1 MINFLSSWAEQVIL
15 AVIIATILELILPN
29 SKNKKY
35 VQMVIGV
42 YVLFNIISP
51 IIKNK
56 EKLVFS
62 EIDLDKYITT
72 STKVEQSSMD
82 ARLEKIYL
90 DELENNIKSKFK
102 NVGIEIIKCTID
114 VELDTTKKNAGIHSI
129 DVKVKNVDDE
139 QKILKLKQE
148 IIEEYEISEEVAKRL
163 NLAKKENR
171 RIIAVGTTVVRTLE
185 ANVSKFNEFKAE
197 KASTNIFITP
207 GYTFKAIDCL
217 ITNFHLP
224 KSTLIMLVSA
234 FIGREFTLSLYN
246 HAVKEKYMFFSF
258 GDAMFI
264 YGSKKN

>member
-1 MINFLSSWAEQVIL
+1 MISFLSSWAEQVIL

-29 SKNKKY
+29 SKNKIY

-114 VELDTTKKNAGIHSI
+114 AELDTTKKNAGIHSI

-139 QKILKLKQE
+139 QKVLKLKQE
-148 IIEEYEISEEVAKRL
+148 IIEEYEISEDKI
-163 NLAKKENR
+163 K
-171 RIIAVGTTVVRTLE
+171 III
-185 ANVSKFNEFKAE
+185 K
-197 KASTNIFITP
+197 
-207 GYTFKAIDCL
+207 
-217 ITNFHLP
+217 
-224 KSTLIMLVSA
+224 
-234 FIGREFTLSLYN
+234 
-246 HAVKEKYMFFSF
+246 
-258 GDAMFI
+258 
-264 YGSKKN
+264 

>member
-102 NVGIEIIKCTID
+102 NAGIEIIKCTID
-114 VELDTTKKNAGIHSI
+114 AELDATKKNAGIHSI

-139 QKILKLKQE
+139 KKISKIKQE
-148 IIEEYEISEEVAKRL
+148 IIEEYEISEDKI
-163 NLAKKENR
+163 K
-171 RIIAVGTTVVRTLE
+171 III
-185 ANVSKFNEFKAE
+185 K
-197 KASTNIFITP
+197 
-207 GYTFKAIDCL
+207 
-217 ITNFHLP
+217 
-224 KSTLIMLVSA
+224 
-234 FIGREFTLSLYN
+234 
-246 HAVKEKYMFFSF
+246 
-258 GDAMFI
+258 
-264 YGSKKN
+264 

>member
-90 DELENNIKSKFK
+90 DELENHIKSKFK
-102 NVGIEIIKCTID
+102 NAGIEIIKCTID
-114 VELDTTKKNAGIHSI
+114 AELDTTKKNAGIHSI

-139 QKILKLKQE
+139 KKISKIKQE
-148 IIEEYEISEEVAKRL
+148 IIEEYEISEDKI
-163 NLAKKENR
+163 K
-171 RIIAVGTTVVRTLE
+171 III
-185 ANVSKFNEFKAE
+185 K
-197 KASTNIFITP
+197 
-207 GYTFKAIDCL
+207 
-217 ITNFHLP
+217 
-224 KSTLIMLVSA
+224 
-234 FIGREFTLSLYN
+234 
-246 HAVKEKYMFFSF
+246 
-258 GDAMFI
+258 
-264 YGSKKN
+264 

>member
-102 NVGIEIIKCTID
+102 NAGIEIIKCTID
-114 VELDTTKKNAGIHSI
+114 AELDTTKKNAGIHSI
-129 DVKVKNVDDE
+129 DVKVKNVDNE
-139 QKILKLKQE
+139 KKISKIKQE
-148 IIEEYEISEEVAKRL
+148 IIEEYEISEDKI
-163 NLAKKENR
+163 K
-171 RIIAVGTTVVRTLE
+171 III
-185 ANVSKFNEFKAE
+185 K
-197 KASTNIFITP
+197 
-207 GYTFKAIDCL
+207 
-217 ITNFHLP
+217 
-224 KSTLIMLVSA
+224 
-234 FIGREFTLSLYN
+234 
-246 HAVKEKYMFFSF
+246 
-258 GDAMFI
+258 
-264 YGSKKN
+264 

>member
-1 MINFLSSWAEQVIL
+1 MISFLSSWAEQVIL

-62 EIDLDKYITT
+62 EIDLDNYITT

-114 VELDTTKKNAGIHSI
+114 AELDTTKKNAGIHSI

-139 QKILKLKQE
+139 QKISKIKQE
-148 IIEEYEISEEVAKRL
+148 IIEEYEISEDKI
-163 NLAKKENR
+163 K
-171 RIIAVGTTVVRTLE
+171 III
-185 ANVSKFNEFKAE
+185 K
-197 KASTNIFITP
+197 
-207 GYTFKAIDCL
+207 
-217 ITNFHLP
+217 
-224 KSTLIMLVSA
+224 
-234 FIGREFTLSLYN
+234 
-246 HAVKEKYMFFSF
+246 
-258 GDAMFI
+258 
-264 YGSKKN
+264 

>member
-1 MINFLSSWAEQVIL
+1 MISFLSSWAEQVIL

-35 VQMVIGV
+35 IQMVIGV

-114 VELDTTKKNAGIHSI
+114 AELDTTKKNAGIHSI

-139 QKILKLKQE
+139 KKISKIKQE
-148 IIEEYEISEEVAKRL
+148 IIEEYEISEDKI
-163 NLAKKENR
+163 K
-171 RIIAVGTTVVRTLE
+171 III
-185 ANVSKFNEFKAE
+185 K
-197 KASTNIFITP
+197 
-207 GYTFKAIDCL
+207 
-217 ITNFHLP
+217 
-224 KSTLIMLVSA
+224 
-234 FIGREFTLSLYN
+234 
-246 HAVKEKYMFFSF
+246 
-258 GDAMFI
+258 
-264 YGSKKN
+264 

>member
-1 MINFLSSWAEQVIL
+1 MISFLSSWAEQVIL

-62 EIDLDKYITT
+62 EIDLDKYNTT

-102 NVGIEIIKCTID
+102 NAGIEIIKCTID
-114 VELDTTKKNAGIHSI
+114 AELDTTKKNAGIHSI

-139 QKILKLKQE
+139 KKISKIKQE
-148 IIEEYEISEEVAKRL
+148 IIEEYEISEDKI
-163 NLAKKENR
+163 K
-171 RIIAVGTTVVRTLE
+171 III
-185 ANVSKFNEFKAE
+185 K
-197 KASTNIFITP
+197 
-207 GYTFKAIDCL
+207 
-217 ITNFHLP
+217 
-224 KSTLIMLVSA
+224 
-234 FIGREFTLSLYN
+234 
-246 HAVKEKYMFFSF
+246 
-258 GDAMFI
+258 
-264 YGSKKN
+264 

>member
-1 MINFLSSWAEQVIL
+1 MGKQVIL

-102 NVGIEIIKCTID
+102 NAGIEIIKCTID
-114 VELDTTKKNAGIHSI
+114 AELDTTKKNAGIHSI

-139 QKILKLKQE
+139 QKISKIKQE
-148 IIEEYEISEEVAKRL
+148 IIEEYEISEDKI
-163 NLAKKENR
+163 K
-171 RIIAVGTTVVRTLE
+171 III
-185 ANVSKFNEFKAE
+185 K
-197 KASTNIFITP
+197 
-207 GYTFKAIDCL
+207 
-217 ITNFHLP
+217 
-224 KSTLIMLVSA
+224 
-234 FIGREFTLSLYN
+234 
-246 HAVKEKYMFFSF
+246 
-258 GDAMFI
+258 
-264 YGSKKN
+264 

>member
-72 STKVEQSSMD
+72 STKVQQSSMD

-102 NVGIEIIKCTID
+102 NAGIEIIKCTID
-114 VELDTTKKNAGIHSI
+114 AELDTTKKNAGIHSI

-139 QKILKLKQE
+139 KKISKIKQE
-148 IIEEYEISEEVAKRL
+148 IIEEYEISEDKI
-163 NLAKKENR
+163 K
-171 RIIAVGTTVVRTLE
+171 III
-185 ANVSKFNEFKAE
+185 K
-197 KASTNIFITP
+197 
-207 GYTFKAIDCL
+207 
-217 ITNFHLP
+217 
-224 KSTLIMLVSA
+224 
-234 FIGREFTLSLYN
+234 
-246 HAVKEKYMFFSF
+246 
-258 GDAMFI
+258 
-264 YGSKKN
+264 

>member
-15 AVIIATILELILPN
+15 AVIIATILEVILPN

-102 NVGIEIIKCTID
+102 NAGIEIIKCTID
-114 VELDTTKKNAGIHSI
+114 AELDTTKKNAGIHSI

-139 QKILKLKQE
+139 KKISKIKQE
-148 IIEEYEISEEVAKRL
+148 IIEEYEISEDKI
-163 NLAKKENR
+163 K
-171 RIIAVGTTVVRTLE
+171 III
-185 ANVSKFNEFKAE
+185 K
-197 KASTNIFITP
+197 
-207 GYTFKAIDCL
+207 
-217 ITNFHLP
+217 
-224 KSTLIMLVSA
+224 
-234 FIGREFTLSLYN
+234 
-246 HAVKEKYMFFSF
+246 
-258 GDAMFI
+258 
-264 YGSKKN
+264 

>member
-102 NVGIEIIKCTID
+102 NAGIEIIKCTID
-114 VELDTTKKNAGIHSI
+114 AELDTTKKNAGIHSI
-129 DVKVKNVDDE
+129 DIKVKNVDDE
-139 QKILKLKQE
+139 QKISKIKQE
-148 IIEEYEISEEVAKRL
+148 IIEEYEISEDKI
-163 NLAKKENR
+163 K
-171 RIIAVGTTVVRTLE
+171 III
-185 ANVSKFNEFKAE
+185 K
-197 KASTNIFITP
+197 
-207 GYTFKAIDCL
+207 
-217 ITNFHLP
+217 
-224 KSTLIMLVSA
+224 
-234 FIGREFTLSLYN
+234 
-246 HAVKEKYMFFSF
+246 
-258 GDAMFI
+258 
-264 YGSKKN
+264 

>member
-72 STKVEQSSMD
+72 SAKVEQSSMD

-102 NVGIEIIKCTID
+102 NAGIEIIKCTID
-114 VELDTTKKNAGIHSI
+114 AELDTTKKNAGIHSI

-139 QKILKLKQE
+139 QKISKIKQE
-148 IIEEYEISEEVAKRL
+148 IIEEYEISEDKI
-163 NLAKKENR
+163 K
-171 RIIAVGTTVVRTLE
+171 III
-185 ANVSKFNEFKAE
+185 K
-197 KASTNIFITP
+197 
-207 GYTFKAIDCL
+207 
-217 ITNFHLP
+217 
-224 KSTLIMLVSA
+224 
-234 FIGREFTLSLYN
+234 
-246 HAVKEKYMFFSF
+246 
-258 GDAMFI
+258 
-264 YGSKKN
+264 

>member
-1 MINFLSSWAEQVIL
+1 MISFLSSWAEQVIL

-102 NVGIEIIKCTID
+102 NAGIEIIKCTID
-114 VELDTTKKNAGIHSI
+114 AELDTTKKNAGIHSI

-139 QKILKLKQE
+139 QKISKIKQE
-148 IIEEYEISEEVAKRL
+148 IIEEYEISEDKI
-163 NLAKKENR
+163 K
-171 RIIAVGTTVVRTLE
+171 II
-185 ANVSKFNEFKAE
+185 
-197 KASTNIFITP
+197 
-207 GYTFKAIDCL
+207 
-217 ITNFHLP
+217 
-224 KSTLIMLVSA
+224 
-234 FIGREFTLSLYN
+234 
-246 HAVKEKYMFFSF
+246 
-258 GDAMFI
+258 
-264 YGSKKN
+264 

>member
-102 NVGIEIIKCTID
+102 NAGIEIIKCTID
-114 VELDTTKKNAGIHSI
+114 AELDTTKKNAGIHSI

-139 QKILKLKQE
+139 KKISKIKQE
-148 IIEEYEISEEVAKRL
+148 MIEEYEISEDKI
-163 NLAKKENR
+163 K
-171 RIIAVGTTVVRTLE
+171 III
-185 ANVSKFNEFKAE
+185 K
-197 KASTNIFITP
+197 
-207 GYTFKAIDCL
+207 
-217 ITNFHLP
+217 
-224 KSTLIMLVSA
+224 
-234 FIGREFTLSLYN
+234 
-246 HAVKEKYMFFSF
+246 
-258 GDAMFI
+258 
-264 YGSKKN
+264 

>member
-1 MINFLSSWAEQVIL
+1 MISFLSSWAEQVIL

-102 NVGIEIIKCTID
+102 NAGIEIIKCTID
-114 VELDTTKKNAGIHSI
+114 AELDTTKKNAGIYSI

-139 QKILKLKQE
+139 KKISKIKQE
-148 IIEEYEISEEVAKRL
+148 IIEEYEISEDKI
-163 NLAKKENR
+163 K
-171 RIIAVGTTVVRTLE
+171 III
-185 ANVSKFNEFKAE
+185 K
-197 KASTNIFITP
+197 
-207 GYTFKAIDCL
+207 
-217 ITNFHLP
+217 
-224 KSTLIMLVSA
+224 
-234 FIGREFTLSLYN
+234 
-246 HAVKEKYMFFSF
+246 
-258 GDAMFI
+258 
-264 YGSKKN
+264 

>member
-29 SKNKKY
+29 SKNRKY

-51 IIKNK
+51 IIKNR

-62 EIDLDKYITT
+62 EIDLDKYITK

-102 NVGIEIIKCTID
+102 NAGIEIIKCTID
-114 VELDTTKKNAGIHSI
+114 AELDTTKKNAGIHSI

-139 QKILKLKQE
+139 QKISKIKQE
-148 IIEEYEISEEVAKRL
+148 IIEEYEISEDKI
-163 NLAKKENR
+163 K
-171 RIIAVGTTVVRTLE
+171 III
-185 ANVSKFNEFKAE
+185 K
-197 KASTNIFITP
+197 
-207 GYTFKAIDCL
+207 
-217 ITNFHLP
+217 
-224 KSTLIMLVSA
+224 
-234 FIGREFTLSLYN
+234 
-246 HAVKEKYMFFSF
+246 
-258 GDAMFI
+258 
-264 YGSKKN
+264 

>member
-1 MINFLSSWAEQVIL
+1 MISFLSSWAEQVIL

-90 DELENNIKSKFK
+90 DELENNIKTKFK
-102 NVGIEIIKCTID
+102 SAGIEIIKCTID
-114 VELDTTKKNAGIHSI
+114 AELDTTKKNAGIHSI

-139 QKILKLKQE
+139 QKISKIKQE
-148 IIEEYEISEEVAKRL
+148 IIEEYEISEDKI
-163 NLAKKENR
+163 K
-171 RIIAVGTTVVRTLE
+171 III
-185 ANVSKFNEFKAE
+185 K
-197 KASTNIFITP
+197 
-207 GYTFKAIDCL
+207 
-217 ITNFHLP
+217 
-224 KSTLIMLVSA
+224 
-234 FIGREFTLSLYN
+234 
-246 HAVKEKYMFFSF
+246 
-258 GDAMFI
+258 
-264 YGSKKN
+264 

>member
-1 MINFLSSWAEQVIL
+1 MINFLSSWAEQVVL

-42 YVLFNIISP
+42 YVLVNIISP

-102 NVGIEIIKCTID
+102 NAGIEIIKCTID
-114 VELDTTKKNAGIHSI
+114 AELDTTKKNAGIHSI

-139 QKILKLKQE
+139 QKVLKLKQE
-148 IIEEYEISEEVAKRL
+148 IIEEYEISEDKI
-163 NLAKKENR
+163 K
-171 RIIAVGTTVVRTLE
+171 III
-185 ANVSKFNEFKAE
+185 K
-197 KASTNIFITP
+197 
-207 GYTFKAIDCL
+207 
-217 ITNFHLP
+217 
-224 KSTLIMLVSA
+224 
-234 FIGREFTLSLYN
+234 
-246 HAVKEKYMFFSF
+246 
-258 GDAMFI
+258 
-264 YGSKKN
+264 

>member
-1 MINFLSSWAEQVIL
+1 MITFLSSWAEQVVL

-35 VQMVIGV
+35 VQMVISV

-102 NVGIEIIKCTID
+102 NAGIEIIKCTID
-114 VELDTTKKNAGIHSI
+114 AELDTTKKNAGIHSI

-139 QKILKLKQE
+139 QKVLKLKQE
-148 IIEEYEISEEVAKRL
+148 IIEEYEISEDKI
-163 NLAKKENR
+163 K
-171 RIIAVGTTVVRTLE
+171 III
-185 ANVSKFNEFKAE
+185 K
-197 KASTNIFITP
+197 
-207 GYTFKAIDCL
+207 
-217 ITNFHLP
+217 
-224 KSTLIMLVSA
+224 
-234 FIGREFTLSLYN
+234 
-246 HAVKEKYMFFSF
+246 
-258 GDAMFI
+258 
-264 YGSKKN
+264 

>member
-82 ARLEKIYL
+82 A
-90 DELENNIKSKFK
+90 
-102 NVGIEIIKCTID
+102 IEIIKCTID
-114 VELDTTKKNAGIHSI
+114 AELDTTKKNAGIHSI

-139 QKILKLKQE
+139 KKISKIKQE
-148 IIEEYEISEEVAKRL
+148 IIEEYEISEDKI
-163 NLAKKENR
+163 K
-171 RIIAVGTTVVRTLE
+171 III
-185 ANVSKFNEFKAE
+185 K
-197 KASTNIFITP
+197 
-207 GYTFKAIDCL
+207 
-217 ITNFHLP
+217 
-224 KSTLIMLVSA
+224 
-234 FIGREFTLSLYN
+234 
-246 HAVKEKYMFFSF
+246 
-258 GDAMFI
+258 
-264 YGSKKN
+264 

>member
-35 VQMVIGV
+35 VQVVIGV

-114 VELDTTKKNAGIHSI
+114 AELDTTKKNAGIHSI

-139 QKILKLKQE
+139 QKISKIKQE
-148 IIEEYEISEEVAKRL
+148 IIEEYEISEDKI
-163 NLAKKENR
+163 K
-171 RIIAVGTTVVRTLE
+171 III
-185 ANVSKFNEFKAE
+185 K
-197 KASTNIFITP
+197 
-207 GYTFKAIDCL
+207 
-217 ITNFHLP
+217 
-224 KSTLIMLVSA
+224 
-234 FIGREFTLSLYN
+234 
-246 HAVKEKYMFFSF
+246 
-258 GDAMFI
+258 
-264 YGSKKN
+264 

>member
-42 YVLFNIISP
+42 YVLF

-102 NVGIEIIKCTID
+102 NAGIEIIKCTID
-114 VELDTTKKNAGIHSI
+114 AELDTTKKNAGIHSI

-139 QKILKLKQE
+139 QKISKIKQE
-148 IIEEYEISEEVAKRL
+148 IIEEYEISEDKI
-163 NLAKKENR
+163 K
-171 RIIAVGTTVVRTLE
+171 III
-185 ANVSKFNEFKAE
+185 K
-197 KASTNIFITP
+197 
-207 GYTFKAIDCL
+207 
-217 ITNFHLP
+217 
-224 KSTLIMLVSA
+224 
-234 FIGREFTLSLYN
+234 
-246 HAVKEKYMFFSF
+246 
-258 GDAMFI
+258 
-264 YGSKKN
+264 

>member
-82 ARLEKIYL
+82 ARLKKIYL

-102 NVGIEIIKCTID
+102 NAGIEIIKCTID
-114 VELDTTKKNAGIHSI
+114 AELDTTKKNAGIHSI

-139 QKILKLKQE
+139 QKISKIKQE
-148 IIEEYEISEEVAKRL
+148 IIEEYEISEDKI
-163 NLAKKENR
+163 K
-171 RIIAVGTTVVRTLE
+171 III
-185 ANVSKFNEFKAE
+185 K
-197 KASTNIFITP
+197 
-207 GYTFKAIDCL
+207 
-217 ITNFHLP
+217 
-224 KSTLIMLVSA
+224 
-234 FIGREFTLSLYN
+234 
-246 HAVKEKYMFFSF
+246 
-258 GDAMFI
+258 
-264 YGSKKN
+264 

>member
-1 MINFLSSWAEQVIL
+1 MGRTSYISSHNCYN
-15 AVIIATILELILPN
+15 LELILPN

-102 NVGIEIIKCTID
+102 NAGIEIIKCTID
-114 VELDTTKKNAGIHSI
+114 AELDTTKKNAGIHSI

-139 QKILKLKQE
+139 KKISKIKQE
-148 IIEEYEISEEVAKRL
+148 IIEEYEISEDKI
-163 NLAKKENR
+163 K
-171 RIIAVGTTVVRTLE
+171 III
-185 ANVSKFNEFKAE
+185 K
-197 KASTNIFITP
+197 
-207 GYTFKAIDCL
+207 
-217 ITNFHLP
+217 
-224 KSTLIMLVSA
+224 
-234 FIGREFTLSLYN
+234 
-246 HAVKEKYMFFSF
+246 
-258 GDAMFI
+258 
-264 YGSKKN
+264 

>member
-102 NVGIEIIKCTID
+102 NAGIEIIKCTID
-114 VELDTTKKNAGIHSI
+114 AELDTTKKNAGIYSI
-129 DVKVKNVDDE
+129 DVKVKNVDYE
-139 QKILKLKQE
+139 KKISKIKQE
-148 IIEEYEISEEVAKRL
+148 IIEEYEISEDKI
-163 NLAKKENR
+163 K
-171 RIIAVGTTVVRTLE
+171 III
-185 ANVSKFNEFKAE
+185 K
-197 KASTNIFITP
+197 
-207 GYTFKAIDCL
+207 
-217 ITNFHLP
+217 
-224 KSTLIMLVSA
+224 
-234 FIGREFTLSLYN
+234 
-246 HAVKEKYMFFSF
+246 
-258 GDAMFI
+258 
-264 YGSKKN
+264 